1 MGTIITPV
9 LQMRKL
15 RQETE
20 IVELRFLPKSSG
32 VWVKLFS
39 TMHFFFFF
47 GCAGSSLLLG
57 LFSSCGELGPL

>member
-1 MGTIITPV
+1 MGTIIT
-9 LQMRKL
+9 RFTDE
-15 RQETE
+15 ETE

-39 TMHFFFFF
+39 TVHFFFF